1 MKPKL
6 LAAALAATAVFAL
19 GIPAAHAVV
28 FVYDATLSGANDAP
42 PVSSP
47 GTGWATVTYD
57 DAAMTMRVEAE
68 FSGLLGDV
76 TAAHI
81 HCCTATPMTGTAG
94 VATTTPTFTG
104 FPSGVKAGSYDMT
117 FDLLQAS
124 SFNPNF
130 VTLNGGS
137 LASATAELFAGMD
150 DGGAY
155 FNIHSSEYG
164 GGEIRGF
171 LLPRSVPEP
180 GSLALLALGAAA
192 LAGAAHRRRARR
204 EPGAQG

>member
-1 MKPKL
+1 MKSRSL
-6 LAAALAATAVFAL
+6 VAALAASVPLLLAA
-19 GIPAAHAVV
+19 PAAQAAV
-28 FVYDATLSGANDAP
+28 FVYEATLSGPSEDP
-42 PVSSP
+42 PNASP

-68 FSGLLGDV
+68 FTGLTGLV
-76 TAAHI
+76 TNAHI
-81 HCCTATPMTGTAG
+81 HCCTADPLLGTAG
-94 VATTTPTFTG
+94 IATATPTFPG
-104 FPSGVKAGSYDMT
+104 FPSGVSSGSYDAT
-117 FDLLQAS
+117 FDLTDAS
-124 SFNPNF
+124 SFNASF
-130 VTLNGGS
+130 VTANGGTP
-137 LASATAELFAGMD
+137 ASATAELFAGMD
-150 DGGAY
+150 DGEAY
-155 FNIHSSEYG
+155 FNIHSSSFP